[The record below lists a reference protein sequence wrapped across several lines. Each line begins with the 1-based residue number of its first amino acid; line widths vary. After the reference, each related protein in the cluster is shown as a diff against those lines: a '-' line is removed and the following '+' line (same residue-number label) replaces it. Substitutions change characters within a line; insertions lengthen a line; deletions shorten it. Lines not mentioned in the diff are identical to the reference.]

1 MSFANANSNNSKVAL
16 DLRGTRLSLEREA
29 LMELPESVLLCLFP
43 NGVVLSP
50 QRVPRNDGVEAED
63 EDDEDVYYVD
73 FDAQCLEFVLEFF
86 ASAKDAFYG
95 PPDGSGPRRDLSL
108 TSPIAQSNMQNP
120 LFLKQA
126 IIVLREEL
134 EYFAIPP
141 TSSSSATTP
150 TSPPRAVGGDKDA
163 NVPGTD
169 EHGKPNEALLRL
181 KVDCGRALLER
192 KSIFTALQRNVN
204 RENNVAEQHL
214 IDMLCMSGFERDDVW
229 GYRSVEPNRCCIA
242 SIALV
247 LLKTGIVHPP
257 LSPSSTTT
265 TTGALDEYAG
275 GDGGEADV
283 QVNAQQLA
291 TAQKLLLFWRKPA
304 RKCWWDATD
313 LTINAG
319 TERERDVKVWARRVW
334 TLELSLI

>member
-1 MSFANANSNNSKVAL
+1 MSFGNASKVSL

-50 QRVPRNDGVEAED
+50 QRLPRTDGETDDD
-63 EDDEDVYYVD
+63 EEEDVYYVD

-86 ASAKDAFYG
+86 NSAKDSFYG
-95 PPDGSGPRRDLSL
+95 VPGGPRRDLSL
-108 TSPIAQSNMQNP
+108 TSPVAQSNMQNP

-141 TSSSSATTP
+141 KGKAAEAFAFP
-150 TSPPRAVGGDKDA
+150 TVGGGQ
-163 NVPGTD
+163 VPGTD
-169 EHGKPNEALLRL
+169 EAGKPNQALLKL
-181 KVDCGRALLER
+181 KVDCGNALLDR

-214 IDMLCMSGFERDDVW
+214 IDMLCMSGFEREDVW
-229 GYRSVEPNRCCIA
+229 GYRSLEPNRCCIA

-257 LSPSSTTT
+257 LSSSSTSGDIADNASTTT
-265 TTGALDEYAG
+265 SDDDGTGG
-275 GDGGEADV
+275 V

-319 TERERDVKVWARRVW
+319 TAQEREIKVWARRVW

>member
-1 MSFANANSNNSKVAL
+1 MSFGNSSKVSL

-50 QRVPRNDGVEAED
+50 QRLPRADGELDD
-63 EDDEDVYYVD
+63 EEDEDVYYVD

-86 ASAKDAFYG
+86 TSAKDSFYG
-95 PPDGSGPRRDLSL
+95 TPDGPRRDLSL
-108 TSPIAQSNMQNP
+108 TSPVAQSNMQNP

-141 TSSSSATTP
+141 KGKSAGDFAPPSSF
-150 TSPPRAVGGDKDA
+150 GGE
-163 NVPGTD
+163 VPGTD
-169 EHGKPNEALLRL
+169 EAGRPNKSLLKL
-181 KVDCGRALLER
+181 KVDCGNALLER

-214 IDMLCMSGFERDDVW
+214 IDMLCMSGFEREDVW
-229 GYRSVEPNRCCIA
+229 GYRSLEPNRCCIA

-257 LSPSSTTT
+257 LSSASTSDIADHLSTTT
-265 TTGALDEYAG
+265 TSNDEDGTGGL
-275 GDGGEADV
+275 

-319 TERERDVKVWARRVW
+319 TAEERDLKVWARRVW
-334 TLELSLI
+334 TLELSLV